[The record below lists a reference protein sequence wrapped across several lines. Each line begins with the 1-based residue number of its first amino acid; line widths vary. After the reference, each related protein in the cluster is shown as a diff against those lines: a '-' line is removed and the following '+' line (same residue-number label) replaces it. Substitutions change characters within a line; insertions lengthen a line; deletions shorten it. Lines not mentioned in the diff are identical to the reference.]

1 MKRPVKYSLIG
12 LVVLALVF
20 GGYLY
25 STQANRAY
33 FSEGHR
39 SVDMKQMHDE
49 LAAEVQKITC
59 PTLLVKGGESDVL
72 SLDGVKEFQQLI
84 PGADFSL
91 VPKAGHS
98 VMGDNPS
105 GFEAAVREFYQKK
118 GYLTA

>member
-1 MKRPVKYSLIG
+1 LEVIRKYTCVYNLKQLPSG
-12 LVVLALVF
+12 KWSWK
-20 GGYLY
+20 YD
-25 STQANRAY
+25 TY

-39 SVDMKQMHDE
+39 PIDMKQMHDE
-49 LAAEVQKITC
+49 LAAEVQKIKC

-72 SLDGVKEFQQLI
+72 SLDGAREFQQLI
-84 PGADFSL
+84 PGSDFSL

-98 VMGDNPS
+98 VMGDNPP